1 LWAVPDKR
9 QQSKQRRAAR
19 NRANRDALAARREN
33 AEVAAP
39 ARSTRATAANGSGG
53 SGGSNGTAG
62 ARPTGGSMLGRRLLG
77 GAGTGRTTARGGTT
91 GTASPNTGRIATAV
105 ALALAIGG
113 GLLALT
119 LDVPV
124 DDRGEALP
132 RTFQK
137 VAVEARERL
146 TGADIGDQ
154 SRSVLDVVG
163 PSVLLQIA
171 VPILVAAFAVWAV
184 RRPNRSRLLTFAML
198 AMAGAVILT
207 TTLGALFFPALI
219 ALAVAGFRVR
229 KADMPSVAAER
240 ATGRASGTP
249 AAERPSLAGLF
260 GFGGARTPARPRGG
274 DVIDAEATEVEPTDA
289 EVRDA
294 DEAGDTGADTG
305 DGTGDGTDE
314 DVADKPGR

>member
-9 QQSKQRRAAR
+9 QPSKQRRAAR
-19 NRANRDALAARREN
+19 NRANRSALAARREN
-33 AEVAAP
+33 AEVAATARP
-39 ARSTRATAANGSGG
+39 APAAAANGTR
-53 SGGSNGTAG
+53 GSNGAAG
-62 ARPTGGSMLGRRLLG
+62 ARPVGGSLLGRFLG
-77 GAGTGRTTARGGTT
+77 GAGTAGTTGPAGAT
-91 GTASPNTGRIATAV
+91 GTASPKVGRIATAM
-105 ALALAIGG
+105 ALAFAIGG

-137 VAVEARERL
+137 LAVEARERV

-171 VPILVAAFAVWAV
+171 VPILVTAFAVWAV

-198 AMAGAVILT
+198 AMAGAVILN

-229 KADMPSVAAER
+229 KADMPSVAAQR
-240 ATGRASGTP
+240 AGSASAASGAP
-249 AAERPSLAGLF
+249 AAERPGLASLF
-260 GFGGARTPARPRGG
+260 GFGGGRTAARPRRGE
-274 DVIDAEATEVEPTDA
+274 VIDAES
-289 EVRDA
+289 RDA
-294 DEAGDTGADTG
+294 DVTDADVTDADVTDDAGTDDADGDTGDDIA
-305 DGTGDGTDE
+305 E
-314 DVADKPGR
+314 KPGR